1 MRLALVAEATPFD
14 DLTGLLQA
22 GEVDGISIDFLSWGF
37 YAPHVWRNHPH
48 THSFHEVCLAYAGS
62 GAFTVDGVEQRVSA
76 GSVFLA
82 RPGEVHEIVSD
93 PVEGLGIAFWGIA
106 LQPSDP
112 ASTAGPGWW
121 SGLLREDRPRV
132 STALGSL
139 PALIAALAAEAA
151 APRAGVAEQVRALGG
166 ALVVETG
173 RAFAATQ
180 DLAVEIDPD
189 ARSSS
194 AVAAMER
201 YLADNLS
208 RPLRVQDVASV
219 VHLSARHAARLF
231 AATTGESLMASLRR
245 RRLEHGAHL
254 LLESDEPVG
263 PIARACGY
271 PEARAFITAFRR
283 HYGQPPGAFRAH
295 GGTLH
300 L

>member
-1 MRLALVAEATPFD
+1 MRLDLVAEATAFV

-22 GEVDGISIDFLSWGF
+22 GEVDGVAVDFLSWGF
-37 YAPHVWRNHPH
+37 YSSEVWRNHLH

-62 GAFTVDGVEQRVSA
+62 GTFTVDGTEHPVTA

-82 RPGEVHEIVSD
+82 RPGEVHEIVSHPAD
-93 PVEGLGIAFWGIA
+93 GLGIAFWGIA
-106 LQPSDP
+106 LQPADP
-112 ASTAGPGWW
+112 VAISTPGWW
-121 SGLLREDRPRV
+121 NGLLREDRPRI

-151 APRAGVAEQVRALGG
+151 SPRAGVAEQVRALGG

-173 RAFAATQ
+173 RAFAAPQ

-194 AVAAMER
+194 SVAAMER

-208 RPLRVQDVASV
+208 RPVTVQDVAAV
-219 VHLSARHAARLF
+219 VHLSTRHAARLF
-231 AATTGESLMASLRR
+231 AASTGESLMAALRR
-245 RRLEHGAHL
+245 RRLEQAAHL
-254 LLESDEPVG
+254 LLESEETVSR
-263 PIARACGY
+263 IARACGY
-271 PEARAFITAFRR
+271 PEVRAFITAFRR
-283 HYGQPPGAFRAH
+283 RYGQPPGAFRTH

>member
-1 MRLALVAEATPFD
+1 MRLDLVAEATAFV

-22 GEVDGISIDFLSWGF
+22 GEVDSVAVDFLSWGF
-37 YAPHVWRNHPH
+37 YAPEVWRNHLH

-62 GAFTVDGVEQRVSA
+62 GTFTVDGTEHPVTA

-82 RPGEVHEIVSD
+82 RPGEVHEIVSHPAD
-93 PVEGLGIAFWGIA
+93 GLGIAFWGIA
-106 LQPSDP
+106 LQPADP
-112 ASTAGPGWW
+112 AAISTPGWW
-121 SGLLREDRPRV
+121 NGLLREDRPRV

-151 APRAGVAEQVRALGG
+151 SPRAGVSEQVRALGG

-173 RAFAATQ
+173 RAFAAPQ

-194 AVAAMER
+194 SVAAMER

-208 RPLRVQDVASV
+208 RPVTVQDVAAV
-219 VHLSARHAARLF
+219 VHLSTRHAARLF
-231 AATTGESLMASLRR
+231 AASTGESLMAALRR
-245 RRLEHGAHL
+245 RRLEQAAHL
-254 LLESDEPVG
+254 LLESEETVSR
-263 PIARACGY
+263 IARACGY
-271 PEARAFITAFRR
+271 PEVRAFVTAFRR
-283 HYGQPPGAFRAH
+283 RYGQAPGAFRTH